1 MLHVFVSSTWLDLE
15 PERKVVEN
23 ALHRMRETRFVGME
37 HFGSREDT
45 TREVSLAEVDRSD
58 FYLGIFGERYGS
70 GITEDEYRRAQAR
83 RLPAHIYFKEE
94 ATVQPEH
101 REKDSANAARLTA
114 LKEDLKRA
122 HTIQKFSSLD
132 ALATLVS
139 TDLHRWIVD
148 KYLTPQL
155 EQAIQ
160 GKIPRHEAQALV
172 HDIKDWSGFS
182 PGLLTQLQTAG
193 FAVASGPR
201 SVAVGGNVS
210 DSIITTGD
218 ANVITRTTYGSA
230 SAVAVASPAQL
241 LAGLAPLLE
250 QIRAALNTAD
260 LDPKVARIASGDL
273 DTVASEAQDAHPNKA
288 IMEAKL
294 RSVEA
299 MAQSAAGDRASG
311 TTALI
316 QSALSLIQQLPR

>member
-1 MLHVFVSSTWLDLE
+1 MLHVFVSSTWLDLQ
-15 PERKVVEN
+15 PERKVVEDT
-23 ALHRMRETRFVGME
+23 LHRIRETRFVGME
-37 HFGSREDT
+37 YFGSREDT
-45 TREVSLAEVDRSD
+45 TREVSLAEVDHSD

-83 RLPAHIYFKEE
+83 GLPAQIYFKEE

-101 REKDSANAARLTA
+101 REQDPAKAAHLTA
-114 LKEDLKRA
+114 LKEELRRA
-122 HTIQKFSSLD
+122 HTIQEFSSLD

-155 EQAIQ
+155 EQAIR
-160 GKIPRHEAQALV
+160 GKIPRHETQALIR
-172 HDIKDWSGFS
+172 DIKDWSGFS

-193 FAVASGPR
+193 FAVASGSR

-230 SAVAVASPAQL
+230 SAVTSPSQL

-250 QIRAALNTAD
+250 QLRAALNTAD
-260 LDPKVARIASGDL
+260 WDPKVARIASGDL
-273 DTVASEAQDAHPNKA
+273 DTVTSEAQDAHPNKA
-288 IMEAKL
+288 IIEAKL

-299 MAQSAAGDRASG
+299 MARRAAGNGASG
-311 TTALI
+311 TIALI
-316 QSALSLIQQLPR
+316 QSALSLIQRLPE